1 MQRLGVTGVSIHKW
15 GVYMILVHQGS
26 GTVLSGG
33 GERVKIVKA
42 RGQEDQD
49 KTVASVHDMKL
60 HSWTAELWL
69 PV

>member
-1 MQRLGVTGVSIHKW
+1 MSIHNW
-15 GVYMILVHQGS
+15 GVYMILIHQGS
-26 GTVLSGG
+26 GTVLRGWG
-33 GERVKIVKA
+33 WVKIVKA

-49 KTVASVHDMKL
+49 KTVASGHDMKL